1 MHFQCIKCKKMKI
14 KTLPPEAVYKE
25 LDTSKEG
32 LSPEEVN
39 KRLQDY
45 GLNQIEE
52 VKQKPIIFKFLAN
65 LYQILALLLWGASI
79 LAFISGTPQ
88 LGFAIIAVIII
99 NAIFSFWQEYE
110 AEQAVAALRKI
121 LPSRAK
127 VLRNGNHVEVLTSQL
142 VPGDILVL
150 GEGDNISADAR
161 LVEAFQMK
169 VDSSTLTGESKPIR
183 KITDPEVD
191 DDKTIIESFNIL

>member
-1 MHFQCIKCKKMKI
+1 M
-14 KTLPPEAVYKE
+14 
-25 LDTSKEG
+25 
-32 LSPEEVN
+32 
-39 KRLQDY
+39 
-45 GLNQIEE
+45 
-52 VKQKPIIFKFLAN
+52 
-65 LYQILALLLWGASI
+65 GASI
-79 LAFISGTPQ
+79 LTFISGTPQ

-110 AEQAVAALRKI
+110 AEKAVAALKKI

-127 VLRNGNHVEVLTSQL
+127 VIRQGVPVEVLASQL

-150 GEGDNISADAR
+150 EEGDNISADAR

-183 KITDPEVD
+183 KITDPELE
-191 DDKTIIESFNIL
+191 DDKTIIESFNMVLAGTSVASGSGKAIIFATGVKTEFNKIASLTQDVKEETSPLQNN